1 MEDKDKIIEEEDILI
16 DDDVI
21 IYDTIAVDENG
32 DNVSDDNTLGAK
44 VATNRNNV
52 VSAETLR
59 KVQSKTLNETKVKK
73 QKNHTIIY

>member
-1 MEDKDKIIEEEDILI
+1 MIENDLHDYINHILVDKS
-16 DDDVI
+16 
-21 IYDTIAVDENG
+21 

-59 KVQSKTLNETKVKK
+59 KVQSKTLNETKDFLARTFGPMGSK
-73 QKNHTIIY
+73 